1 MNSVSEDIKDFIEL
15 SDTGLDW
22 DFGTDM
28 FIGFMPETPDKCICI
43 YDTGGYPPQSNYDY
57 YKPTIQIIIRGNKQD
72 YQSAW
77 DDAFELMDVLH
88 GVHGEE
94 INLTTYIQILSMSD
108 ILFLGY
114 DKNKRPEFSINFEIH
129 RTG

>member
-1 MNSVSEDIKDFIEL
+1 MNSTTEDIKDFIEL
-15 SDTGLDW
+15 SDTGLGW
-22 DFGTDM
+22 TFGTNM
-28 FIGFMPETPDKCICI
+28 FIGFTPETPDNCICI

-57 YKPTIQIIIRGNKQD
+57 FKPTIQIMIRGNKQD

-77 DDAFELMDVLH
+77 DDAKQLMTALH
-88 GVHGEE
+88 GVHGEV

-129 RTG
+129 RS